1 MDEAPRFRKGTTV
14 VGTRLT
20 FREATAADAA
30 FVLQLRINPVLNEFL
45 SSTANDLDAQAA
57 WIKSA
62 AEDPSQLYYII
73 SAGNEPVGT
82 VRLYDQRGES
92 FCWGSWILSADAPK
106 SGAIES
112 TMMVYSLGL
121 ALGFTAAH
129 FDVRRGNEK
138 VWQYHE
144 RLGAKRIDENGLDF
158 VYSIDH
164 REIIS
169 FLARYEGRSSV
180 KVVVPSNDEQPL
192 PVSDPAQRT

>member
-20 FREATAADAA
+20 FREATTADAA

-144 RLGAKRIDENGLDF
+144 RLGAKRIDENDLDF
-158 VYSIDH
+158 VYSIGH

-169 FLARYEGRSSV
+169 FLARYEGRGSV

-192 PVSDPAQRT
+192 PVSDPTQRT

>member
-1 MDEAPRFRKGTTV
+1 MDETPRFRKGMMV
-14 VGTRLT
+14 VGSRLT

-30 FVLQLRINPVLNEFL
+30 FVLRLRIDPVLNEFL

-57 WIKSA
+57 WIESA

-82 VRLYDQRGES
+82 VRLYEQRDKS

-129 FDVRRGNEK
+129 FDVRRGNVK

-144 RLGAKRIDENGLDF
+144 RTGAKRVRENDLDYYYAIGRDE
-158 VYSIDH
+158 IH
-164 REIIS
+164 S
-169 FLARYEGRSSV
+169 FLDRYASRASIE
-180 KVVVPSNDEQPL
+180 VVNPGVDDMVVLGADADGKP
-192 PVSDPAQRT
+192 